1 MPNIKPFSP
10 LRPAA
15 DHVEEMYIYHGDA
28 GNKKRIYAL
37 SATNPNSLIH
47 VSHADI
53 SLSDEDAKNEKL
65 IRAKSKEAMKSFR
78 SQGLLKQD
86 TGESYYIYRLSMAN
100 HSQTGVVA
108 LVDVEDYINGI
119 IKRHELTRVDKVHI
133 QANQIERVGG
143 HMEPILLAYDVSE
156 PGMATEGFLK
166 DWTLSHDSE
175 YDFFD
180 MGGIHHE
187 LWQITDEE
195 VNDRIT
201 EKLSKASSFYICD
214 GHHRIAAA
222 AEYYVD
228 YVDKSNADGKIPKCR
243 YFMAAIFP
251 SDEML
256 VLDYNRAVKDLNGL
270 SKEEFFKA
278 LKNGNFALKE
288 LGPIPTYPSGF
299 GEFTMVID
307 GIWYRMTYKGERDM
321 TDPVARLDVSLLQSH
336 VLRDILGIRD
346 PQNDDRLSFISGT
359 KGLDALQQATET
371 DMKVAF
377 AIAPPSMSDIIKV
390 SDTGLTMP
398 PKSTCF
404 EPKLASGLLI
414 YQV

>member
-1 MPNIKPFSP
+1 MPKIKPFSP

-15 DHVEEMYIYHGDA
+15 EYVEDMYIYHGDA
-28 GNKKRIYAL
+28 GNKKRVYAL
-37 SATNPNSLIH
+37 FASNPKSLIH
-47 VSHADI
+47 ISHADI
-53 SLSDEDAKNEKL
+53 SLSEEDAKNEKL
-65 IRAKSKEAMKSFR
+65 VRAKSKEAMKLFR
-78 SQGLLKQD
+78 KEGLLKQEKE
-86 TGESYYIYRLSMAN
+86 ESYYIYRLSMAN

-119 IKRHELTRVDKVHI
+119 VKRHELTRVDKVHT

-143 HMEPILLAYDVSE
+143 HMEPILLAYDTSE

-166 DWTLSHDSE
+166 EWTLSHDSE

-187 LWQITDEE
+187 LWPITDKD

-222 AEYYVD
+222 AEYYVEH
-228 YVDKSNADGKIPKCR
+228 VDPNAPKEPEPKCR

-270 SKEEFFKA
+270 TKEQFFQA
-278 LKNGNFALKE
+278 LRDGNFRLRE
-288 LGPIPTYPSGF
+288 LGPTPTYPSGF
-299 GEFTMVID
+299 GEFTMVMD
-307 GIWYRMTYKGERDM
+307 GTWYKLTYKGERDM
-321 TDPVARLDVSLLQSH
+321 TDPVASLDVSLLQSH

-346 PQNDDRLSFISGT
+346 PQNDERLAFISGT
-359 KGLDALQQATET
+359 KGLEALQQATEK
-371 DMKVAF
+371 DMAVAF